1 MRAVFFLFLLSFTLA
16 PEKKSADKLV
26 QAYPFSIH
34 HISENYVY
42 FHDGTK
48 LIYDDKI
55 AKGTAELLEKP
66 DIQDQFFYTYTKG
79 SITENQLSDAGR
91 IRNEAFF
98 KKMYGATREAV
109 VKNLV
114 NVVWC
119 PKLVNQT
126 LQFSKVNNAHLELKA
141 ISEELDK
148 HPEWKKYLTN
158 IGGTFNWR
166 YINGTKRLSNH
177 SFGITIDLNTS
188 YSNYWQW
195 ACGCTD
201 ENAKPK
207 YQNKIPQGIVDIF
220 EKHGFIW
227 GGKWSHFDTMHFEY
241 RPELL

>member
-1 MRAVFFLFLLSFTLA
+1 
-16 PEKKSADKLV
+16 
-26 QAYPFSIH
+26 
-34 HISENYVY
+34 
-42 FHDGTK
+42 
-48 LIYDDKI
+48 
-55 AKGTAELLEKP
+55 
-66 DIQDQFFYTYTKG
+66 
-79 SITENQLSDAGR
+79 
-91 IRNEAFF
+91 
-98 KKMYGATREAV
+98 
-109 VKNLV
+109 
-114 NVVWC
+114 
-119 PKLVNQT
+119 VNQT

-141 ISEELDK
+141 ISDELDK

-195 ACGCTD
+195 SCNCVD
-201 ENAKPK
+201 EKAKPK

>member
-1 MRAVFFLFLLSFTLA
+1 MRYLILLLLPLLLSKDELE
-16 PEKKSADKLV
+16 EKLMK
-26 QAYPFSIH
+26 AYPFSIH

-66 DIQDQFFYTYTKG
+66 DIQDQFYYTYTKG
-79 SITENQLSDAGR
+79 SITENQLNDAGR

-126 LQFSKVNNAHLELKA
+126 FQFSKVNNAHLELKA

-201 ENAKPK
+201 EKAKPK

>member
-1 MRAVFFLFLLSFTLA
+1 MRAVFFLILLSFTLA
-16 PEKKSADKLV
+16 PENKSADKLLK
-26 QAYPFSIH
+26 AYPFSINR
-34 HISENYVY
+34 ISENYVY

-48 LIYDDKI
+48 LLYDDKTT
-55 AKGTAELLEKP
+55 KNSVQLLDNP
-66 DIQDQFFYTYTKG
+66 DIEDQFHYAYNKG
-79 SITENQLSDAGR
+79 NINEKLLTDAGR
-91 IRNEAFF
+91 IRNELFF

-126 LQFSKVNNAHLELKA
+126 LQFSKINNAHLALKA
-141 ISEELDK
+141 ISDELDK
-148 HPEWKKYLTN
+148 HPEWKKYLSG

-166 YINGTKRLSNH
+166 LIKGTKRLSNH

-188 YSNYWQW
+188 YSHYWQW

-201 ENAKPK
+201 ENANPK
-207 YQNKIPQGIVDIF
+207 YKNSIPQGIVDIF
-220 EKHGFIW
+220 ETHGFIW
-227 GGKWSHFDTMHFEY
+227 GGKWKHFDTMHFEY

>member
-1 MRAVFFLFLLSFTLA
+1 MRAVFFLILLSFTLA
-16 PEKKSADKLV
+16 PENKSADKLLK
-26 QAYPFSIH
+26 AYPFSINR
-34 HISENYVY
+34 ISENYVY

-48 LIYDDKI
+48 LLYDDKTT
-55 AKGTAELLEKP
+55 KNSVQLLDNP
-66 DIQDQFFYTYTKG
+66 DIEDQFHYAYNKG
-79 SITENQLSDAGR
+79 NINEKLLTDAGR
-91 IRNEAFF
+91 IRNELFF

-126 LQFSKVNNAHLELKA
+126 LQFSKINNAHLELKA
-141 ISEELDK
+141 VSDELDK
-148 HPEWKKYLTN
+148 HPEWKKYLSG

-166 YINGTKRLSNH
+166 LIKGTKRLSNH

-188 YSNYWQW
+188 YSHYWQW

-201 ENAKPK
+201 ENANPK
-207 YQNKIPQGIVDIF
+207 YKNSIPQGIVDIF
-220 EKHGFIW
+220 ETHGFIW
-227 GGKWSHFDTMHFEY
+227 GGKWKHFDTMHFEY